1 MGIIPIVKMYYPDEL
16 MYSWVCRLAK
26 ANGLTLKEFYRE
38 YMGDENV
45 EYYSL
50 NYDLKRN
57 FAFLCERM
65 YMQNYMVK
73 LFLNTTTFRFEA
85 MMMTEEQQA
94 KIVNSVFGIQNKL
107 NAPVYN
113 MVKNINICPECMK
126 EDIEKFGEPYLH
138 CSHQLFG
145 VQTCYKH
152 KCLLH
157 VFTGKKGHECDFD
170 EMDYTEL
177 QTKISIESN
186 NVYSEYIYTL
196 FQSNINTN
204 KWIVRDILLERINEM
219 GKDQFLGKFGKWKY
233 YDLADYDVQR
243 VLKKK
248 VLWYPRNLL
257 KNELISMAMFLYPD
271 VNELIQKLKEKSL
284 DSVISEYTCPNCGK
298 TYISTPFMREEL
310 FGCPF
315 CNTGRSEQ
323 EILSNIFEKNGY
335 ELRSEFESLGKPVTL
350 FHRDCENTI
359 SIKPRVFL
367 FENIRCTCRREEAEW
382 NRRCEQYMCYIM
394 DNNGNP
400 YIPEKLDY
408 EGEHLGIWAQ
418 NQRVMYKVGKLSVER
433 YEKLQ
438 SVGFIF
444 DPAENEWN
452 RHYEQYKRY
461 IKTSNGNPYIPTK
474 MDYEGEHLGKWAQ
487 TQRRMYKAGKLSA
500 ERYEKLQSVGFI
512 FDLAENEWNRR
523 YEQYKRYIKTN
534 NGDSYIPNN
543 MDYEGEHLGKWVKTQ
558 RGMYKAGKLSVEHY
572 EKLQSVGF
580 IFDSVENEWNRR
592 YEQYKRYIKTN
603 NGDPYISKRMN
614 YEGEHLGEW
623 VKTQR
628 TMYKSGKISQER
640 YEKLKKIGMKFE

>member
-1 MGIIPIVKMYYPDEL
+1 MGFIPIVKKYYPDEL
-16 MYSWVCRLAK
+16 LYSWVCRLAK

-38 YMGDENV
+38 YMGDENA

-50 NYDLKRN
+50 NYDLTRN
-57 FAFLCERM
+57 FVFLCESM
-65 YMQNYMVK
+65 YMKNDMVK

-94 KIVNSVFGIQNKL
+94 RIVNNVFGIKNRL
-107 NAPVYN
+107 NASVN
-113 MVKNINICPECMK
+113 KMVKNVNICPECMK

-145 VQTCYKH
+145 IQTCYKH

-157 VFTGKKGHECDFD
+157 VFTAKKGHECNFD
-170 EMDYTEL
+170 QIDYTEI

-186 NVYSEYIYTL
+186 NVYSEYIYAL
-196 FQSNINTN
+196 FQSNMNTN

-219 GKDQFLGKFGKWKY
+219 GEAQFLGKFGKWKY

-248 VLWYPRNLL
+248 VLRYPRNLL
-257 KNELISMAMFLYPD
+257 KNELIPMAMFLYPD

-284 DSVISEYTCPNCGK
+284 DSIISAYTCSNCGK

-323 EILSNIFEKNGY
+323 EILSDIFEKNGY
-335 ELRSEFESLGKPVTL
+335 ELKREFESLGKPVTL

-359 SIKPRVFL
+359 SIKPSVFL
-367 FENIRCTCRREEAEW
+367 FENVRCTCRREEA
-382 NRRCEQYMCYIM
+382 
-394 DNNGNP
+394 
-400 YIPEKLDY
+400 
-408 EGEHLGIWAQ
+408 
-418 NQRVMYKVGKLSVER
+418 
-433 YEKLQ
+433 
-438 SVGFIF
+438 
-444 DPAENEWN
+444 
-452 RHYEQYKRY
+452 
-461 IKTSNGNPYIPTK
+461 
-474 MDYEGEHLGKWAQ
+474 
-487 TQRRMYKAGKLSA
+487 
-500 ERYEKLQSVGFI
+500 
-512 FDLAENEWNRR
+512 EWNRR

-543 MDYEGEHLGKWVKTQ
+543 MDYEGEHLGMWVQTQ
-558 RGMYKAGKLSVEHY
+558 RVMYKSGKLSVERY

-580 IFDSVENEWNRR
+580 IFDPVEDEWNRRYEQYKRYIKTNNGNPYIPNNMDYEREHLGIWVQNQRRMYKARKLSVKRYEKLQSIGFIFDLAENEWNRR

-603 NGDPYISKRMN
+603 NGNPYISNNMD
-614 YEGEHLGEW
+614 YEGEHLGAW
-623 VKTQR
+623 VKNQR
-628 TMYKSGKISQER
+628 TMYKSGKLLPER
-640 YEKLKKIGMKFE
+640 YEKLKKLGMKFE